1 MSGILQER
9 VRGLRAYRPRRLV
22 RHVLFAALIVCAA
35 VASAL
40 RRFERVEVVGPSM
53 HPTLGEGDRL
63 VIRRTEKVTAGD
75 LVAFT
80 DAGRIVVKRVHRRHG
95 DRLFVIGDNLD
106 NSIDS
111 RHFGLISVQMLRGRV
126 VYRYHPPA
134 RVGPVR

>member
-1 MSGILQER
+1 
-9 VRGLRAYRPRRLV
+9 
-22 RHVLFAALIVCAA
+22 
-35 VASAL
+35 
-40 RRFERVEVVGPSM
+40 M

-80 DAGRIVVKRVHRRHG
+80 DAGRIVVKRVHRSHG
-95 DRLFVIGDNLD
+95 DRLFVIGDNVD